1 MKNKTTL
8 LMILCIA
15 FYSCTIEDTN
25 TDLTDNLVV
34 TNENTT
40 RRDDPT
46 PAPGP
51 CVNEIELI
59 AAQNFTAG
67 IVSYEL
73 ELVEGVL
80 VLVVTYDTGDTG
92 WVIDATHLYVG
103 LCEDLPTNN
112 PGNPRIGQF
121 PYKST
126 HSPSVFDV
134 EWVITDYPVGCGC
147 MAAHA
152 EVSLLDINGNVIQE
166 ETAWAFGIPFDG
178 NSWAMYFEY
187 CDYDCGVVSNSGN

>member
-25 TDLTDNLVV
+25 TNLTDNLVV
-34 TNENTT
+34 TNEGNS

-46 PAPGP
+46 PDPGS
-51 CVNEIELI
+51 CIIEIELI
-59 AAQNFTAG
+59 AAQNFSAG
-67 IVSYEL
+67 IVSYQ
-73 ELVEGVL
+73 LVEG

-103 LCEDLPTNN
+103 PCEDLPTNN

-126 HSPSVFDV
+126 HSPSVTVV
-134 EWVITDYPVGCGC
+134 EYLITEYLSCGC

-166 ETAWAFGIPFDG
+166 ETAWAFGTPFDG

-187 CDYDCGVVSNSGN
+187 CDDGCPVPN

>member
-8 LMILCIA
+8 LMILCVA

-34 TNENTT
+34 TNEDNS
-40 RRDDPT
+40 RRILVTD
-46 PAPGP
+46 
-51 CVNEIELI
+51 CVINEIELI

-67 IVSYEL
+67 IVSYEINA
-73 ELVEGVL
+73 EG
-80 VLVVTYDTGDTG
+80 VLVVTYDTGVTG

-103 LCEDLPTNN
+103 PCEDLPTNN

-126 HSPSVFDV
+126 HSPSVTWV
-134 EWVITDYPVGCGC
+134 EWRIPAGDFPLCGII
-147 MAAHA
+147 AAHA
-152 EVSLLDINGNVIQE
+152 EVSLLDIINGNVIQE
-166 ETAWAFGIPFDG
+166 ETAWALGEAYG
-178 NSWAMYFEY
+178 GANWAMYFCY
-187 CDYDCGVVSNSGN
+187 CDTDCIVGSICPTN

>member
-8 LMILCIA
+8 LMILCVA

-67 IVSYEL
+67 IVSYEI
-73 ELVEGVL
+73 VAD

-126 HSPSVFDV
+126 HSPGVPEKVYFIP
-134 EWVITDYPVGCGC
+134 ETDYPTCGC
-147 MAAHA
+147 IAAHA

-166 ETAWAFGIPFDG
+166 ETAWAFGTPFDG

-187 CDYDCGVVSNSGN
+187 CDYDCGVVSNSGQ

>member
-8 LMILCIA
+8 LMIFCVA

-25 TDLTDNLVV
+25 IDLTDNLVV
-34 TNENTT
+34 TNEDNS
-40 RRDDPT
+40 RRIEDT
-46 PAPGP
+46 PD

-67 IVSYEL
+67 IVSYEI
-73 ELVEGVL
+73 VDG

-92 WVIDATHLYVG
+92 WVIDATHLWVG
-103 LCEDLPTNN
+103 LCGEDDLPTNN
-112 PGNPRIGQF
+112 PGNPLIGQF

-126 HSPSVFDV
+126 HSPGVTKV
-134 EWVITDYPVGCGC
+134 ELPPITDYPSCGC
-147 MAAHA
+147 IAAHA
-152 EVSLLDINGNVIQE
+152 EVSLLENGNVIQE
-166 ETAWAFGIPFDG
+166 ETAWAFGTPFDG

-187 CDYDCGVVSNSGN
+187 CDDDCGVVSNSGNN

>member
-1 MKNKTTL
+1 MKNKSTL
-8 LMILCIA
+8 LMILCVA

-34 TNENTT
+34 TNEDNS
-40 RRDDPT
+40 RRLEDT
-46 PAPGP
+46 PD
-51 CVNEIELI
+51 CVINEIELI

-67 IVSYEL
+67 IVSYEI
-73 ELVEGVL
+73 VAD

-126 HSPSVFDV
+126 HSPSVTLV
-134 EWVITDYPVGCGC
+134 EWFITDYPVGCGC

-166 ETAWAFGIPFDG
+166 ETAWAFGTPFDG

-187 CDYDCGVVSNSGN
+187 CDYDCGVVSNSGQ

>member
-8 LMILCIA
+8 LMILCVA

-34 TNENTT
+34 TNEDNS
-40 RRDDPT
+40 RRLEDT
-46 PAPGP
+46 PD
-51 CVNEIELI
+51 CVINEIELI

-67 IVSYEL
+67 IVSYEINA
-73 ELVEGVL
+73 EG
-80 VLVVTYDTGDTG
+80 VLVVTYDTGVTG

-103 LCEDLPTNN
+103 PCEDLPTNN

-126 HSPSVFDV
+126 HSPSVTVV
-134 EWVITDYPVGCGC
+134 EWFITDYPVGCGC

-187 CDYDCGVVSNSGN
+187 CDYDCGVVSNSGQ

>member
-8 LMILCIA
+8 LMILCVA

-34 TNENTT
+34 TNEDNS
-40 RRDDPT
+40 RRLEDT
-46 PAPGP
+46 PD
-51 CVNEIELI
+51 CVINEIELI

-67 IVSYEL
+67 IVSYEINA
-73 ELVEGVL
+73 EG
-80 VLVVTYDTGDTG
+80 VLVVTYDTGVTG

-126 HSPSVFDV
+126 HSPSVTVV
-134 EWVITDYPVGCGC
+134 EWFITDYPVGCGC

-166 ETAWAFGIPFDG
+166 ETAWAFGTPFDG

-187 CDYDCGVVSNSGN
+187 CDYDCGIVSNSGNN